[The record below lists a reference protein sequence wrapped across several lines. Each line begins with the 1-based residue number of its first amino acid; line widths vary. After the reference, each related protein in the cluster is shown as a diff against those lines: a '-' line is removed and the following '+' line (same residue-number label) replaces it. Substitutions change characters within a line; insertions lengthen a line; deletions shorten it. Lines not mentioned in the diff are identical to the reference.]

1 VMCSKLS
8 NVMNVR
14 PAWVDTA
21 FIEHID
27 VPKMKPEHLAE
38 LILFHVNNR
47 EKYQVI
53 DVVVK

>member
-1 VMCSKLS
+1 
-8 NVMNVR
+8 VR

-21 FIEHID
+21 FIEHVD

-53 DVVVK
+53 DIVVK